1 MALDR
6 EKVEELFLWMCDG
19 ARPSAD
25 ARQIVSGICE
35 RAVAAGISL
44 DRFALFIYT
53 LHPNL
58 LGRRFMWSPGSE
70 VQQHDAHMTAFQEEE
85 YLANPLPTVL
95 RTQKSIRRR
104 LMHPDCPDDFKILKE
119 IKADGATDYLAQPLI
134 FTTGETHAVSWTSK
148 SPDGFSDEMVEAL
161 DRLRLPLARLAE
173 TYMLRLNASTLLSA
187 YIGRNSGG
195 RILAGHVHRGDFEV
209 IHAAIVFADLIGFTK
224 MSNERGAETVIER
237 LNRFYDHI
245 VPPIV
250 ERGGEILKFMGD
262 GLLAIFP
269 VSDDCSEKE
278 ACARA
283 AEALAEASGSENTA
297 SDDQAPPFRA
307 SIHVGPIHYGNI
319 GSINRLDFTAIG
331 SAVNLASRLLS
342 KADRIGAQ
350 TVISES
356 VADHL
361 GISHTGATC
370 VELKG
375 FSKAQ
380 KIIALR
386 GMPEMAGR
394 RSPPAKPHTDF
405 N

>member
-1 MALDR
+1 MVVALDR
-6 EKVEELFLWMCDG
+6 EKFEELFLWMCDG

-35 RAVAAGISL
+35 RAVAAGISV

-58 LGRRFMWSPGSE
+58 LGRRFVWSPGAE

-95 RTQKSIRRR
+95 RTKKPIRRR
-104 LMHPDCPDDFKILKE
+104 LIDPDCPDDFKILKE

-148 SPDGFSDEMVEAL
+148 SPDGFTDDMIEAL
-161 DRLRLPLARLAE
+161 ERLRLPLARLAE

-187 YIGRNSGG
+187 YVGRNSGG
-195 RILAGHVHRGDFEV
+195 RILAGHVHRGDFEI
-209 IHAAIVFADLIGFTK
+209 IHAGIVFADLIGFTK
-224 MSNERGAETVIER
+224 MSNEGGAKIAIER
-237 LNRFYDHI
+237 LNSFYDHI

-250 ERGGEILKFMGD
+250 EREGEILKFMGD

-269 VSDDCSEKE
+269 VSDTCSEKE
-278 ACARA
+278 ACKRA
-283 AEALAEASGSENTA
+283 ADALAEASGVDGTP
-297 SDDQAPPFRA
+297 SDDKAPPFRA
-307 SIHVGPIHYGNI
+307 SIHIGPIHYGNI
-319 GSINRLDFTAIG
+319 GSISRLDFTAIG

-342 KADRIGAQ
+342 EADAIGAQ
-350 TVISES
+350 TVISEP
-356 VADHL
+356 VADLL
-361 GISHTGATC
+361 GISHARARR
-370 VELKG
+370 VRLKG
-375 FSKAQ
+375 FAEPQ

-386 GMPEMAGR
+386 DACEKTETRA
-394 RSPPAKPHTDF
+394 
-405 N
+405 